1 MAVLEAVAQALR
13 VMREHR
19 TRTLL
24 TVLGTVVG
32 VAFLIAVIT
41 VIQGMGRYIE
51 RDLVGKIYG
60 FNTVKVRQRPTS
72 LGAEDPEEARLY
84 SRNPAI
90 TFDDA
95 AWLAQRMET
104 PGVLAF
110 SSSKATRVAT
120 ASGAAIEGV
129 KVIAAS
135 APYFRVQALQVA
147 RGRPFSEREETRGLP
162 VAVVGRDVAVRLFGG
177 GPVLGRTLQVSGMPF
192 RVVGVLERQGSL
204 FSMSMDKMMLVP
216 ARSPLNGVLFRRNEV
231 EAVSFRVRDPAA
243 LAAAATELEGWMRLR
258 HGLRPAARN
267 DFEIG
272 TSAGAMEIWDR
283 VSRVM
288 MIAGPALVG
297 IALLVGAL
305 VSANVMLVSVSE
317 RTREIG
323 IRMSLGARRRDILL
337 QFLVEAGTTS
347 GLGGAAGVLAGLV
360 FALLIR
366 VFSPLPAQVAPW
378 SIVAGIGTG
387 IAVGLAAGVYPAWR
401 ASRLDPIAAL
411 GHE

>member
-1 MAVLEAVAQALR
+1 MAVFEAVAQALR

-51 RDLVGKIYG
+51 HDLVGKIYG
-60 FNTVKVRQRPTS
+60 FNTVKVRQRPVS
-72 LGAEDPEEARLY
+72 IDGDLEEARLY
-84 SRNPAI
+84 SRNPEI
-90 TFDDA
+90 TFADA
-95 AWLAQRMET
+95 AWLAERLET

-110 SSSKATRVAT
+110 SSSQSTRVAT

-135 APYFRVQALQVA
+135 APYFRVQSLQVA
-147 RGRPFSEREETRGLP
+147 RGRPFSEREEMRGLP
-162 VAVVGRDVAVRLFGG
+162 VAVVGRDVAARLYGG

-192 RVVGVLERQGSL
+192 RIVGVLERQGSL
-204 FSMSMDKMMLVP
+204 FSMSLDKMMLVP
-216 ARSPLNGVLFRRNEV
+216 ARSPLNGVLFRRNVV
-231 EAVSFRVRDPAA
+231 EAVSFRVNDPAA
-243 LAAAATELEGWMRLR
+243 LTAAATELEGWMRLR
-258 HGLRPAARN
+258 HGQRPAERN
-267 DFEIG
+267 DFEIT

-297 IALLVGAL
+297 IALLVGGL

-347 GLGGAAGVLAGLV
+347 GMGGAAGVVVGLV

-366 VFSPLPAQVAPW
+366 VLSPLPAHVAPW
-378 SIVAGIGTG
+378 SIGAGIAVG

-401 ASRLDPIAAL
+401 ASQLDPIAAL